1 MPSVCVPGQTGRLE
15 FILWPQDENN
25 LYILRLRYENG
36 RYLGN
41 TYFGEPILNFVASG
55 TSTLGQARYSEWSG
69 GSGPTNLSCTN
80 AGCTGVIDGTHS
92 HFTTVVKPNGD
103 EVLDGVLNFYRITM
117 KKNKKNFS
125 ISTSGAGSLQM
136 QRQKNGDFEGRAYY
150 FTSDRIREFDARLIG
165 EGCMK
170 DFKDD
175 PLLMI
180 ILGAPL
186 AVQDDRA
193 GGVRETLP

>member
-1 MPSVCVPGQTGRLE
+1 ME

-25 LYILRLRYENG
+25 LYILRVRYENG

-55 TSTLGQARYSEWSG
+55 TSLLGQAHYSEWSG
-69 GSGPTNLSCTN
+69 GSGPTNLSC
-80 AGCTGVIDGTHS
+80 AGSGCTGDIDGTHS
-92 HFTTVVKPNGD
+92 HFTAAAKPNGD
-103 EVLDGVLNFYRITM
+103 EVLDGVLNFYRITL
-117 KKNKKNFS
+117 KKNKKTFS
-125 ISTSGAGSLQM
+125 ISTSGAGTLQM
-136 QRQKNGDFEGRAYY
+136 ERQRNGDFEGRAYY

-180 ILGAPL
+180 LLGAPL